1 MKLLYL
7 ECAMGASGDMLMGAL
22 VGLLENPE
30 EFVREMNALGLPGVR
45 VRMEP
50 SVKCGITG
58 THMSVTVRGEEEESL
73 DHHGHAHDH
82 GHDHD
87 HPHDHGHDHPHVHDH
102 PHGHS
107 HTGIREIEHILGGL
121 PVSDAVKRDAL
132 AVYARIAQAE
142 SEAHGKPVEQ
152 IHFHEVGALDA
163 VADIVGVALLMERL
177 APDKVVASPINT
189 GYGHVRCAHGVLPVP
204 APATA
209 SILRGVP
216 IYAGGVEGE
225 LCTPT
230 GAALLRH
237 FVREF
242 KPMQLMATEKISCG
256 MGKKD
261 FPVANCVRAF
271 WGDTQAE
278 LPRIAEIQ
286 CNLDDMSPEAI
297 GYAVNLLLENGALDA
312 FTTPIFMKKNRP
324 GVLLTCLCNE
334 PNAEAFARL
343 MLKHTTTLGVRKT
356 IQERYTMLPHAETLE
371 TRFGSVRMKY
381 SQGYGAQKR
390 KPEYDDV
397 ARIAAAYDLSI
408 TDVLA
413 EILKADAQSYQSKS

>member
-1 MKLLYL
+1 
-7 ECAMGASGDMLMGAL
+7 
-22 VGLLENPE
+22 
-30 EFVREMNALGLPGVR
+30 
-45 VRMEP
+45 
-50 SVKCGITG
+50 
-58 THMSVTVRGEEEESL
+58 
-73 DHHGHAHDH
+73 
-82 GHDHD
+82 
-87 HPHDHGHDHPHVHDH
+87 
-102 PHGHS
+102 
-107 HTGIREIEHILGGL
+107 ILGGL

-242 KPMQLMATEKISCG
+242 KPMQLMTTEKISCG

>member
-242 KPMQLMATEKISCG
+242 KPMQLMTTEKISCG